1 MPSIRTFV
9 IEYDC
14 IVNQASFFEG
24 TKLWIMNE
32 ILEKVAE
39 MNGVSVEEVK
49 TEMQKAIH
57 DAAKNPSPEFKSRFG
72 DREPDISEFLEML
85 SSQVTKRMGN

>member
-1 MPSIRTFV
+1 M
-9 IEYDC
+9 
-14 IVNQASFFEG
+14 G
-24 TKLWIMNE
+24 MNE

-39 MNGVSVEEVK
+39 MNGVTVEEVK
-49 TEMQKAIH
+49 NEMQKAIH
-57 DAAKNPSPEFKSRFG
+57 DAAKNPSPEFKARFG